1 MQARARRRESAG
13 RDRPAGGGVLLAA
26 SATRGHKRQAALPG
40 PPHLVLPPPPPPP
53 VLLSRPLS
61 ASPPPIF
68 HGWELIQVA
77 RGDERGP
84 VDTALPAVSGSGGAL
99 LDRARPLPPPGTA
112 TRPVDSW
119 GVCRAPVKRTDCG
132 AWHAPHHN
140 PCNRDDIRSPPP
152 PPWPSGTPESS
163 STHQIRILY
172 ADIRPWRTTS
182 NVPTR
187 GTKGG
192 GGTRHTSAHTRVNRR
207 IGRSEGS
214 RGPLGA
220 SRRRCVGGLQDSGGS
235 RGGCLRALH
244 FSLQSLHAKPPPPP
258 TTAEWQTVAH
268 AGTNCIPVGRC
279 HVARAQKYCTI
290 LQHTGTPRLV
300 VSPSTGDRLGAGSA
314 EEGAA
319 RRLLGAQTV
328 RRVGGGLCANAIAVC
343 PFPTESAFWFAK
355 RWWGGGGEVT
365 VEGEPCQ
372 TTTPGDGVSFWATWR
387 RCGTH
392 NGWSGIPIQYLAVG
406 VQVTELGK
414 TTGGV
419 P

>member
-152 PPWPSGTPESS
+152 PLGPLGRPNRAPLTKSGYCT
-163 STHQIRILY
+163 QISDRGGR
-172 ADIRPWRTTS
+172 RPTYLLGGPR
-182 NVPTR
+182 
-187 GTKGG
+187 GG
-192 GGTRHTSAHTRVNRR
+192 GGDKAHKR
-207 IGRSEGS
+207 
-214 RGPLGA
+214 
-220 SRRRCVGGLQDSGGS
+220 
-235 RGGCLRALH
+235 
-244 FSLQSLHAKPPPPP
+244 
-258 TTAEWQTVAH
+258 AH
-268 AGTNCIPVGRC
+268 ACKPSNW
-279 HVARAQKYCTI
+279 AQ
-290 LQHTGTPRLV
+290 
-300 VSPSTGDRLGAGSA
+300 
-314 EEGAA
+314 
-319 RRLLGAQTV
+319 
-328 RRVGGGLCANAIAVC
+328 
-343 PFPTESAFWFAK
+343 
-355 RWWGGGGEVT
+355 
-365 VEGEPCQ
+365 
-372 TTTPGDGVSFWATWR
+372 
-387 RCGTH
+387 
-392 NGWSGIPIQYLAVG
+392 
-406 VQVTELGK
+406 
-414 TTGGV
+414 
-419 P
+419 